1 MLAQNK
7 KAAEEKLQKEN
18 RRQLSELSKQPGN
31 NICCDCTA
39 QRPSWA
45 STNLGIFI
53 CLRCAGIHR
62 SLGSHISF
70 VRSITMDD
78 WTPKQMETMFAI
90 GNVKSTQYY
99 ERNKPADKKK
109 PTEFDGVDLLRN
121 HITDKY
127 VMRKFVDKT
136 VSSPSE
142 LLEKARL
149 EKEKQKKATKSSSSK
164 LSLNT
169 TDARMKKEELQ
180 AKKLKEEQLKKK
192 KAAAAAKHESEDE
205 EESDDSED
213 DDFKSSKK
221 VKKPEK
227 KRSTALL
234 SFDFSDGIESV
245 SPTVG
250 DAKDAKSSGEDENE
264 SGDDDFGSKTK
275 KKTKSKRVNNKDE
288 EEEEV
293 KKTKKTSTKKSKKSS
308 DADESEGKK
317 KKKKVSCKSSKIS
330 SGGSADHTTNGSQD
344 TAESTYDFLLHD
356 EQPQSKS
363 SAASVKDLTDFLGDL
378 TIDDAPPK
386 PLSIEEFEQQLKMNL
401 MFDMKTA
408 PAVQTPDEDALAAPL
423 IASPAI
429 NPSNLSVQKDELV
442 NNEGRSRSASLV
454 SLGDEVNED
463 RVAVMSNEHDQDSD
477 EDQMDFSSDSDDD
490 FSSSKKKKTKVV
502 QEEEKPKK
510 KKKSSDDSSTTKKK
524 KSVKKK
530 SKEDTEADGEKK
542 KKKKKKET
550 SDD

>member
-1 MLAQNK
+1 MRSWISRAK
-7 KAAEEKLQKEN
+7 
-18 RRQLSELSKQPGN
+18 RRERGTR
-31 NICCDCTA
+31 D
-39 QRPSWA
+39 
-45 STNLGIFI
+45 
-53 CLRCAGIHR
+53 
-62 SLGSHISF
+62 SL
-70 VRSITMDD
+70 
-78 WTPKQMETMFAI
+78 WC
-90 GNVKSTQYY
+90 
-99 ERNKPADKKK
+99 
-109 PTEFDGVDLLRN
+109 
-121 HITDKY
+121 
-127 VMRKFVDKT
+127 
-136 VSSPSE
+136 
-142 LLEKARL
+142 
-149 EKEKQKKATKSSSSK
+149 
-164 LSLNT
+164 
-169 TDARMKKEELQ
+169 
-180 AKKLKEEQLKKK
+180 
-192 KAAAAAKHESEDE
+192 
-205 EESDDSED
+205 
-213 DDFKSSKK
+213 
-221 VKKPEK
+221 
-227 KRSTALL
+227 
-234 SFDFSDGIESV
+234 
-245 SPTVG
+245 
-250 DAKDAKSSGEDENE
+250 
-264 SGDDDFGSKTK
+264 
-275 KKTKSKRVNNKDE
+275 
-288 EEEEV
+288 EEEV

-317 KKKKVSCKSSKIS
+317 KKKKVSCKSSKS
-330 SGGSADHTTNGSQD
+330 SSDHTTNGSQD

-490 FSSSKKKKTKVV
+490 FSSSKKKKKTKVV
-502 QEEEKPKK
+502 QEEEKPKKK

-524 KSVKKK
+524 KSIKKK

-542 KKKKKKET
+542 KKKKKKKET